1 MISSNRVNRGKF
13 TFLVETVI
21 NPVVLMINVSFPS
34 IYFIINNILE
44 IERKSSLLLWM
55 LIIILLVLEVLSAM
69 LSCIMQ

>member
-34 IYFIINNILE
+34 IYFIINNILK